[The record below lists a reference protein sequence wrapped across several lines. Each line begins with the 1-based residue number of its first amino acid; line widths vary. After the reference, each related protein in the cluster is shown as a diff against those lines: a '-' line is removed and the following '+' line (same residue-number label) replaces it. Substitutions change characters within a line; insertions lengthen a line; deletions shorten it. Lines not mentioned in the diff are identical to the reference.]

1 MTKLTARPERSP
13 PTSRAA
19 WRVMA
24 MASIPPALMSLHRA
38 VDISGAHNWRL
49 NLADIDRIEA
59 MWELL
64 DLDST
69 SHGFV
74 LSLCH
79 GSRCYLQYVMAP
91 NNDGEPVEDVE
102 FLPMENERYPDL
114 RGGGIIQWDDDVHEL
129 NLLLK
134 D

>member
-1 MTKLTARPERSP
+1 MTKPTDRPDLSP

-38 VDISGAHNWRL
+38 VEISGAHNWRL
-49 NLADIDRIEA
+49 DLEDIERIEA
-59 MWELL
+59 IWELL

-74 LSLCH
+74 LSLRS
-79 GSRCYLQYVMAP
+79 GGRCYLQYVMAP
-91 NNDGEPVEDVE
+91 DNDGEPVEDVE

-114 RGGGIIQWDDDVHEL
+114 RGGGIQWHHEVHEL
-129 NLLLK
+129 NLLLR